1 MEGVGSPPLSCLS
14 LSQFIPAFLTHAP
27 SRQKRGGRKVESRQV
42 AAKKHRL
49 CSAFAFSSISA
60 SRFDAGTSLS
70 SSCFSPLSTCC
81 TRHLAELQKIRRGGE
96 KDTRSAGGICCA
108 VASAEGNSRRHLLC
122 REEFESFGLLRMR
135 RRLSSGKRTRARRKP
150 RPRLSLR
157 AEELTP
163 AMEGART
170 SFQKKPDDMAG
181 GTPPEKKRRRV
192 RALSSSRSRN
202 SAAAR
207 RLSPLGLSSS
217 GTQNPGKKGSRAARL
232 CASPRRWSSSC
243 VSRLFLF
250 CVVFATLAVGA
261 APSSS
266 PRRPPAGP
274 SARLPRGSTP
284 FVSQA
289 GNLGD
294 ATFVPVRRFQTL
306 GAKPQGE
313 TRKRVCARSIRRS
326 FGTRDCV
333 RHAWTPGGMSC
344 GALPC
349 FLPSGSCMLPQASFL
364 LSRDACQA
372 VQRGRSLRFGA
383 PCVSS
388 TSTPR
393 PCSLRET
400 SCGSPESF
408 LLSPPA
414 RWPPLC
420 SPRSSCPLP
429 FSSLWAGNGIGA
441 CVASEASEA
450 GVSPHES
457 SQRTACARRGSS
469 SLGEKLAAFSRSLSF
484 FGLHFVFTSVVTG
497 GIWWTALRTHQGLTT
512 LALSRPALACS
523 SLFSRLTSSFPSSSC
538 SAASCR
544 QWWREYL
551 QDRCQRIAWRINT
564 LWGGAFSWLVG
575 CQPEVSGA
583 ENLPPPEENVIF
595 VANHCSLMDVA
606 YIAAAVPRCLRFIA
620 KVELLSAPVVGLAL
634 RLSGCPTVDR
644 DSPTS
649 HLALFRE
656 ALRLLKR
663 KAPPQSTAVR
673 RLAGDAERD
682 GETHNARGEEGVAL
696 VAFPEGTRS
705 ADGRLRPFDKGGVF
719 RLARQT
725 RVRVVPITVV
735 GTHLLLPANS
745 LFPPGPPPP
754 GTLRVVVHP
763 PLSSADKTPDELRE
777 EAWRAIAAALPPC
790 QQPLPSAK
798 EKEAA
803 TETN

>member
-1 MEGVGSPPLSCLS
+1 
-14 LSQFIPAFLTHAP
+14 
-27 SRQKRGGRKVESRQV
+27 
-42 AAKKHRL
+42 
-49 CSAFAFSSISA
+49 
-60 SRFDAGTSLS
+60 
-70 SSCFSPLSTCC
+70 
-81 TRHLAELQKIRRGGE
+81 
-96 KDTRSAGGICCA
+96 
-108 VASAEGNSRRHLLC
+108 
-122 REEFESFGLLRMR
+122 MR
-135 RRLSSGKRTRARRKP
+135 RRLWSRKRTRARRRP

-157 AEELTP
+157 TEEPTP
-163 AMEGART
+163 VKESART
-170 SFQKKPDDMAG
+170 SFQTKVKDMAG
-181 GTPPEKKRRRV
+181 GTPLEQKRRRV
-192 RALSSSRSRN
+192 RTLSSSRSRS

-207 RLSPLGLSSS
+207 RLSPLGFFSS
-217 GTQNPGKKGSRAARL
+217 GTQCPRQAGRREARL
-232 CASPRRWSSSC
+232 CTSPRRWSSSC

-250 CVVFATLAVGA
+250 GVFFATLAVGA
-261 APSSS
+261 ALSSS
-266 PRRPPAGP
+266 PRGPRLGP

-289 GNLGD
+289 GNLGH
-294 ATFVPVRRFQTL
+294 ANFVSVHRFQTL
-306 GAKPQGE
+306 GAKPHGE
-313 TRKRVCARSIRRS
+313 TGERVCARLTRGP
-326 FGTRDCV
+326 FGVRDCV
-333 RHAWTPGGMSC
+333 RHACTPGGVSR
-344 GALPC
+344 GKLLC
-349 FLPSGSCMLPQASFL
+349 FLPSGSCMLPRESFL
-364 LSRDACQA
+364 LSRDGRQA
-372 VQRGRSLRFGA
+372 AEPGRSLCFGA

-388 TSTPR
+388 TSPSR
-393 PCSLRET
+393 PCSLRGT
-400 SCGSPESF
+400 SGGSQEWF
-408 LLSPPA
+408 GLSPPA
-414 RWPPLC
+414 RWPPLG
-420 SPRSSCPLP
+420 SPRSSSPLP
-429 FSSLWAGNGIGA
+429 FSSLWAESGAGA
-441 CVASEASEA
+441 CVPSEASEA

-457 SQRTACARRGSS
+457 SQRTACAPRGSS
-469 SLGEKLAAFSRSLSF
+469 SLGQRLAALSRSLSF

-497 GIWWTALRTHQGLTT
+497 SIWWTALRTHQGLTT

-523 SLFSRLTSSFPSSSC
+523 AFFSRLTSSSFPSSSC

-575 CQPEVSGA
+575 CQPEIFGA
-583 ENLPPPEENVIF
+583 ENLPPSEENVIF

-663 KAPPQSTAVR
+663 KTQPQLRDAHP
-673 RLAGDAERD
+673 AGDAERGGD
-682 GETHNARGEEGVAL
+682 PHNSRGEEGVAL

-798 EKEAA
+798 EQEATTA
-803 TETN
+803 TN